1 MFHGGTYVGI
11 RNPQFW
17 FDAGQKITKG
27 GDDRVSL
34 WGDRSTYE
42 RNAASIGGGGYRDP
56 LWVNSVING
65 LPAVLFTQDGVASN
79 LDMLSYEPENVFPDN
94 TGGVTYPRM
103 VFAVIQPN
111 GSNVVGSVLAF
122 RQSTP
127 LFACDMWTTAGT
139 QYGYD
144 DGIAVNIPFTAVV
157 DYTNT
162 PILISWI
169 SDTTSMTIKVN
180 TIARAQVSVA
190 LGNEAGVHKGFS
202 LGRKRTDIT
211 ELSPKYIAEA
221 ICFYGNQSQ
230 LLDETEDYLMAK
242 YAL

>member
-1 MFHGGTYVGI
+1 MFHGGTYQGI
-11 RNPQFW
+11 LEPVFW

-34 WGDRSTYE
+34 WGDLSPYARDV
-42 RNAASIGGGGYRDP
+42 ASIGGGGYRDP

-79 LDMLSYEPENVFPDN
+79 LDMLSYEPANVFPDN
-94 TGGVTYPRM
+94 TGGISYPRM

-111 GSNVVGSVLAF
+111 GSNVIASVMAF

-127 LFACDMWTTAGT
+127 LYAVDMWTTAGT

-144 DGIAVNIPFTAVV
+144 DGIAVNVPFTAVV
-157 DYTNT
+157 DYTDT

-169 SDTTSMTIKVN
+169 GTTTDITIRVN
-180 TIARAQVSVA
+180 RVNRVQVSTA
-190 LGNEAGVHKGFS
+190 LGNESGVHKGFS
-202 LGRKRTDIT
+202 IGRKRTDIT
-211 ELSPKYIAEA
+211 ELSPKYIAE
-221 ICFYGNQSQ
+221 ILCFFGNDSRLQA
-230 LLDETEDYLMAK
+230 ETESRLMTK
-242 YAL
+242 FAL